1 MPIPPWAIMLI
12 EKFGII
18 ALQYAQR
25 NWKWGEKTITIE
37 EDTKSECRIVCK
49 PKE

>member
-1 MPIPPWAIMLI
+1 MPIPPWAIMLL
-12 EKFGII
+12 EKFGVWAI
-18 ALQYAQR
+18 QKAQE
-25 NWKWGEKTITIE
+25 NWRWGEKHIILE